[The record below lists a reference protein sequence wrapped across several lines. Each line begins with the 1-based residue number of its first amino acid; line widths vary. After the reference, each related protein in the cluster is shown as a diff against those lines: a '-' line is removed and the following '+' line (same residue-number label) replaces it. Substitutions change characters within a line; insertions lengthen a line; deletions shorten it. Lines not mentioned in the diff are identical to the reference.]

1 MTRLNRDLTCLDRS
15 QYEML
20 GTFWSEKQVM
30 NHKLPRQR
38 LIFDHVSSLC
48 REQDE
53 SCGYILPK
61 HLLLRLAEELPSDV
75 RKLQSIVR
83 GQSPVVTQRAADV
96 IEVVRAAKEQ
106 ASGAGGAAFDS
117 VVWEGAD
124 VIPDFGTSEDEGS
137 SEAWEAAAREG
148 FESDGDAESGPG
160 RSGAESPKGGFEG
173 LGAGVPRK
181 VIGQSSLGD
190 PRKSAVGP
198 SLGSM
203 ADAGDGGLGSAPVL
217 PRGTP
222 EAKVQR
228 GVVVK
233 RAARSSLFGR
243 PAKKANTAG
252 GSEKN
257 AVAAQGSGEKSADGS
272 GLPIREAEALPVE
285 ADASASV
292 NAISP
297 ESTERAG
304 PSLSGAGSG
313 DPERT
318 LGVSHRGEAAEA
330 SQNSAEVAANLS
342 CPQQAT
348 EASFQY
354 QEKEVVFE
362 TGTGQRKRKG
372 GLGSMFGTRGGG
384 GGDKSAKEAA
394 ERIRASLALPF
405 KPVGQVLHGGQGT
418 GIEEAREGSLSG
430 AGAQQREAE
439 TLNNGAGVFA
449 EVSDLGQIDGGAAP
463 LDEVMILDEGQDD
476 EEAPESGPQEEETGP
491 DPQAE
496 KVALFGTQDLPK
508 PISQAYQGRGGTG
521 EAQNG
526 GRDASQGVEGGGKKR
541 KVLDADLEAS
551 KEREKSEGV
560 AVRKEAEKGRTKDEG
575 KGALP
580 GRRASA
586 LQLGCEGLSK
596 EGKFDFAA
604 AAGALGLGSFLDPKA
619 ASGKKEGGKGAKSAK
634 QSRGAKPEEESYGAQ
649 KEEPGQ
655 NFDPFASMEEEGT
668 GIKAG
673 KRSQAFPRSGNRMS
687 TFRRS

>member
-1 MTRLNRDLTCLDRS
+1 
-15 QYEML
+15 
-20 GTFWSEKQVM
+20 M
-30 NHKLPRQR
+30 NHKLQRQR
-38 LIFDHVSSLC
+38 LRFDHVSSLC

-61 HLLLRLAEELPSDV
+61 HLLLRLAEELPLDV

-148 FESDGDAESGPG
+148 FESDGDAESGLGLGGP
-160 RSGAESPKGGFEG
+160 ESPKGGFEG

-198 SLGSM
+198 SLGST
-203 ADAGDGGLGSAPVL
+203 ADAGSEQGGDEGLESAPVL

-233 RAARSSLFGR
+233 RAAGSSLFGR
-243 PAKKANTAG
+243 PAKKAHTVE
-252 GSEKN
+252 GSEKK
-257 AVAAQGSGEKSADGS
+257 AVAAQGSSEKSADEAGR
-272 GLPIREAEALPVE
+272 GLAIREVEAAAPPVEAEAL
-285 ADASASV
+285 ASISS
-292 NAISP
+292 ISP

-313 DPERT
+313 GPERSV
-318 LGVSHRGEAAEA
+318 GVSQRGAN
-330 SQNSAEVAANLS
+330 QNSAEVAANVSRPL
-342 CPQQAT
+342 QAT
-348 EASFQY
+348 EASSSHQG
-354 QEKEVVFE
+354 KEVVPE
-362 TGTGQRKRKG
+362 TGPGQRKRKG
-372 GLGSMFGTRGGG
+372 GLRSMFGTRAGGS
-384 GGDKSAKEAA
+384 GDRSAKEAA

-405 KPVGQVLHGGQGT
+405 EPVGRVLHGGEGR
-418 GIEEAREGSLSG
+418 GIEEAGEGSLLGLSG
-430 AGAQQREAE
+430 VGAQQTGAE
-439 TLNNGAGVFA
+439 TLNNGAGVNA
-449 EVSDLGQIDGGAAP
+449 DSSVLGQADGGAAP
-463 LDEVMILDEGQDD
+463 LDDVMMLDEGQED
-476 EEAPESGPQEEETGP
+476 EEALGNEPQEEETGR

-496 KVALFGTQDLPK
+496 KLALFGTQDLPK
-508 PISQAYQGRGGTG
+508 PISQAYRGRGGLG

-526 GRDASQGVEGGGKKR
+526 RSDASQGVDGGGKKR
-541 KVLDADLEAS
+541 KVLDADSEAS
-551 KEREKSEGV
+551 KERERSEGA
-560 AVRKEAEKGRTKDEG
+560 AVRKEAEKGRTKDTG
-575 KGALP
+575 TGFLS

-604 AAGALGLGSFLDPKA
+604 AAGALGLGSFLGPRV
-619 ASGKKEGGKGAKSAK
+619 ASGKKEGGKGAKPAK
-634 QSRGAKPEEESYGAQ
+634 QNRGAKPEEESYGVQ

-687 TFRRS
+687 TFRRN